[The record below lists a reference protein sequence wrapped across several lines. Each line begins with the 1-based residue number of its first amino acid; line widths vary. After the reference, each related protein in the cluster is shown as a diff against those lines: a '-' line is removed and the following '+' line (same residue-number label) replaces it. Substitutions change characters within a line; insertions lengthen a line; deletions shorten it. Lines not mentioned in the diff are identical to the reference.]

1 MALIRR
7 LTKDEVLENLGKAI
21 ESYSKLIDSNAE
33 AIDRFTRRIEV
44 LKEDKD
50 KKNLM
55 RRIELLKADND
66 GYAEII
72 RGFNEKRNKVLQ
84 KEQK

>member
-7 LTKDEVLENLGKAI
+7 LTKDEVIENLEKAI
-21 ESYSKLIDSNAE
+21 GSYSKLIESNAE
-33 AIDRFTRRIEV
+33 TIDRFTRRIEV

-50 KKNLM
+50 KNNLM
-55 RRIELLKADND
+55 RRIKLLKDDND

-72 RGFNEKRNKVLQ
+72 RGFNEKLKKVKERN
-84 KEQK
+84 